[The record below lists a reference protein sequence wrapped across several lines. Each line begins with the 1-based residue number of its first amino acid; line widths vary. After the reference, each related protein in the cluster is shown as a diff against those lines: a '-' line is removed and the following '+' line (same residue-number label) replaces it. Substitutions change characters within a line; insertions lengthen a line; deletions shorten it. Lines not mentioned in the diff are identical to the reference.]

1 MGEEKYRSCR
11 GCEYRAKHTSENHD
25 HEEAL
30 EYVKGELPSDETLCD
45 LADLFKVFG
54 DTTRVKILSS
64 RFDSELCVYEIA
76 RLLGMEQSAISHQ
89 LQILRREKLVGTRRE
104 GKTVFYFLADD
115 HVATIIN
122 NGLEHILEESEDETH
137 A

>member
-1 MGEEKYRSCR
+1 MGEDKFKNFTT
-11 GCEYRAKHTSENHD
+11 CEYKAKHSSANHD

-30 EYVKGELPSDETLCD
+30 EYVRGEIPSDETLCD
-45 LADLFKVFG
+45 LADLYKVFG
-54 DTTRVKILSS
+54 DTTRVKILCSL
-64 RFDSELCVYEIA
+64 FESELCVYEISA
-76 RLLGMEQSAISHQ
+76 LLGMEQSAISHQ

-122 NGLEHILEESEDETH
+122 NGLEHILEEKD
-137 A
+137 